1 MFRPSFG
8 GVAYPMCSC
17 SGPTSPLATYM
28 QAYSGT
34 EAAQEKAKDK
44 NHDGIVEADEKSQA
58 SSPSYKAP
66 GTATVLDITA

>member
-1 MFRPSFG
+1 MG

-17 SGPTSPLATYM
+17 SGPTSPLATYI

-44 NHDGIVEADEKSQA
+44 DHDGIVEADEKSQPQLSA
-58 SSPSYKAP
+58 ATAP
-66 GTATVLDITA
+66 GTGTVLDITA